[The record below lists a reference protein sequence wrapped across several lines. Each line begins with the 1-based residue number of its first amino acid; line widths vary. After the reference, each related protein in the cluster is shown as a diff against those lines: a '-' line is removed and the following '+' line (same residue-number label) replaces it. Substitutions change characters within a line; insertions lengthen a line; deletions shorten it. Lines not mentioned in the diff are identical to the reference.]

1 MTFTQVVKTSVSVI
15 SNSPSQDYTHTIN
28 HTLLN
33 YEGNDI
39 TYPISDESRNFYNDV
54 QTASTEEEF
63 SNLKSQA
70 ASVVY
75 DYVDEKVDQAS
86 SSVSSYKVIDK

>member
-1 MTFTQVVKTSVSVI
+1 MTFTQVVKTSVNVI
-15 SNSPSQDYTHTIN
+15 SNSPSQDYTHPVN
-28 HTLLN
+28 LTLLN
-33 YEGNDI
+33 YEGNNI
-39 TYPISDESRNFYNDV
+39 TCIISDESRNFYNDV

-86 SSVSSYKVIDK
+86 SSVSSYKVIHK